1 VRVQIDA
8 PAACKLTGA
17 TDNFAEESPYVNNI
31 TYNNLLGGYPPI
43 GTLEQ
48 AASLLQ
54 IPVTTARQMCREK
67 RLPAFKVG
75 QTWRI
80 PRAWLEEYIMGGGS
94 HE

>member
-1 VRVQIDA
+1 MRVQISA
-8 PAACKLTGA
+8 PTAAKQMGA
-17 TDNFAEESPYVNNI
+17 TDVSATESLSTNDT

-48 AASLLQ
+48 AASVLQ

-75 QTWRI
+75 QAWRI
-80 PRAWLEEYIMGGGS
+80 PRAWLIEFINNGGK
-94 HE
+94 

>member
-1 VRVQIDA
+1 MNTNIKMEALPILQDTTA
-8 PAACKLTGA
+8 PQPSYTNE
-17 TDNFAEESPYVNNI
+17 DNVIILAGFPVV
-31 TYNNLLGGYPPI
+31 L
-43 GTLEQ
+43 TLEQ

-80 PRAWLEEYIMGGGS
+80 PRTWLEEYIMGGGS
-94 HE
+94 HGE